1 MLCETNN
8 HLPDCS
14 CQELKTLYGS
24 NLYKC
29 DRPGCLL
36 YRVGFDTAAERNEHV
51 RRHTRPFKCQIPNCP
66 YTEFG
71 FATANQLAAHSTQ
84 AHEERPSI
92 ATTEWKELSSEE
104 AIRAILIDAVKENDL
119 STIRERDKEVKK
131 FTLSLLL
138 TAYQERSSEAMI
150 KHLLET
156 FPKSSF
162 RFVDSVQLIPMMS
175 LIDEIFKASVK
186 HGNYDVFRGPNELL
200 TFWKYHTRHRPAPA
214 RTGPF
219 HLVGSTRCVDLIEAI
234 LSANYLEQPD
244 LVVSSHV
251 EFSPLCLSTIPS
263 EPDAQQELLALE
275 CLSRVK
281 SHYLFSTVLHA
292 LFISVGKGCCS
303 IAIAEFL
310 LANGANIDWST
321 TIVSQIP
328 IVFAARK
335 TSKEAARFIEFLV
348 RKGATTPMRVRGKAF
363 RDLPG
368 PKNIQNWIGITWD
381 ELVRQ
386 SALPDK

>member
-36 YRVGFDTAAERNEHV
+36 YRIGFDTAAERNEHV

-92 ATTEWKELSSEE
+92 ATTEWKELSSED

-119 STIRERDKEVKK
+119 SIIRERDKEVKK

-138 TAYQERSSEAMI
+138 TAYQERSSEVMI

-156 FPKSSF
+156 FSKSF
-162 RFVDSVQLIPMMS
+162 FGSVQLIPMIS
-175 LIDEIFKASVK
+175 LIDKIFEASVN

-200 TFWKYHTRHRPAPA
+200 TFWKYHTRHRSVSQ

-234 LSANYLEQPD
+234 LSATNHPERSD
-244 LVVSSHV
+244 LVVSSLL
-251 EFSPLCLSTIPS
+251 EFSPLCLSIVPS
-263 EPDAQQELLALE
+263 EPDTQEELLALE

-281 SHYLFSTVLHA
+281 SHPLFPTVLHA

-321 TIVSQIP
+321 TIVSQMP

-348 RKGATTPMRVRGKAF
+348 RKGATTPMRVRGKDF

-368 PKNIQNWIGITWD
+368 PRNIQNWIGITWD
-381 ELVRQ
+381 ELARQ